1 MWNKVLILPVPMVK
15 LMQIFIMVKMFDQ
28 VAMEC
33 DQNEEFY
40 REFSTRLSKVV
51 RYELKK
57 VRLFMKRIKVENGC
71 IDFRENIKLILSL
84 GLIKGK

>member
-51 RYELKK
+51 SMADGTGWGFYEAL
-57 VRLFMKRIKVENGC
+57 VEC
-71 IDFRENIKLILSL
+71 YYTIEWVHEEDE
-84 GLIKGK
+84 